1 MTTIKTETNTTETNE
16 AQNPRTPKPK
26 FDAKAYH
33 RKYYREKLKGD
44 KYCKYCNKLLGSV
57 QSIRK
62 HEADN
67 LMCKVKRLEDT
78 LKQNNIN
85 IRYTTP

>member
-1 MTTIKTETNTTETNE
+1 MTGIETETNTTETNE
-16 AQNPRTPKPK
+16 AQIPTPPKPK

-44 KYCKYCNKLLGSV
+44 KYCKSCNKLLGSV

-62 HEADN
+62 HEANN

-85 IRYTTP
+85 I

>member
-1 MTTIKTETNTTETNE
+1 MTGIKTETNTTETNE
-16 AQNPRTPKPK
+16 AQIPPHPKPK

-33 RKYYREKLKGD
+33 RKYYGEKLKGD

-62 HEADN
+62 HEANN
-67 LMCKVKRLEDT
+67 LMCKVKRLEET

-85 IRYTTP
+85 I

>member
-1 MTTIKTETNTTETNE
+1 MTGIKTGTNTTETTE
-16 AQNPRTPKPK
+16 AQNPPPPKPK

-33 RKYYREKLKGD
+33 LKYYREKLKGD
-44 KYCKYCNKLLGSV
+44 KHCKYCDKLLGSV

-62 HEADN
+62 HEANN
-67 LMCKVKRLEDT
+67 LMCKVKRLEET

-85 IRYTTP
+85 I